1 MELYSMRNVMF
12 SLAACTVL
20 CAAAYAGDADSSAPV
35 ADDAKP
41 DATVTLKGGSLAAG
55 IGYTWGHGDLA
66 YKKRTLEFSIKG
78 VSIVDV
84 GATNFTAAG
93 NVYNLKKL
101 ADFSG
106 NYVAA
111 GAGLTIAGGGTATY
125 LKNEHGVVIKL
136 VATDVGLKFKLSA
149 DGVHVALKN

>member
-1 MELYSMRNVMF
+1 MRSMMF

-41 DATVTLKGGSLAAG
+41 DATVTLKGGSVAAG
-55 IGYTWGHGDLA
+55 IGYTWGHGELN
-66 YKKRTLEFSIKG
+66 YRNSPRGFSIRG
-78 VSIVDV
+78 ISVVDV
-84 GATNFTAAG
+84 GATNFTATG

-101 ADFSG
+101 SDFSG
-106 NYVAA
+106 NYAAAAA
-111 GAGLTIAGGGTATY
+111 GITIAGGGTATY

-136 VATDVGLKFKLSA
+136 IATDVGLKFNLSA
-149 DGVHVALKN
+149 DGVHISLKN

>member
-1 MELYSMRNVMF
+1 MELYSMRNMMF
-12 SLAACTVL
+12 SLAACTL
-20 CAAAYAGDADSSAPV
+20 FCGAAYAGDADSAAPV

-41 DATVTLKGGSLAAG
+41 DATVTLKGGSVAAG
-55 IGYTWGHGDLA
+55 IGYTWGHGDLT
-66 YKKRTLEFSIKG
+66 YKKSTLEFSIKG

-149 DGVHVALKN
+149 DGVHVSLKS